1 MKHLSVRSQKNVS
14 LGIALTVAA
23 ALAISACPAF
33 ALPASH
39 FEAAVKQ
46 PPGMGNAEGLAY
58 AKTEEYRKEFT
69 TAVEDG
75 RKACEEYKK
84 DHPEATN
91 MAVVADI
98 DETVLDNRPY
108 FEATK
113 EFDWKKFV
121 VWVEQSK
128 APSLKPTAEFLDW
141 ARKNGFAIFF
151 VTGRPESLRAATI
164 RNMVRNGIAY
174 DGLYLRPE
182 KDSRSAIEVKS
193 AIRKQIEDMGF
204 KIVVNIGDQV
214 SDLVGGYAVDCEKL
228 PNKIYFVE

>member
-1 MKHLSVRSQKNVS
+1 MKNKFVRSSKNASVGLAVALSV
-14 LGIALTVAA
+14 G
-23 ALAISACPAF
+23 LAVLACPVF

-39 FEAAVKQ
+39 FEAAIKQ

-58 AKTEEYRKEFT
+58 AKSEEYKKEFL

-75 RKACEEYKK
+75 KKACENYLKE
-84 DHPEATN
+84 HPGDTN

-98 DETVLDNRPY
+98 DETVFDNRPY
-108 FEATK
+108 FETTK
-113 EFDWKKFV
+113 EFDWDKFV

-128 APSLKPTAEFLDW
+128 APSLKPTADFLDW
-141 ARKNGFAIFF
+141 ARKNGFAVFF
-151 VTGRPESLRAATI
+151 VTGRPENLRAATI

-174 DGLYLRPE
+174 DGLYLRPNDD
-182 KDSRSAIEVKS
+182 KRSAIEVKS
-193 AIRKQIEDMGF
+193 AVRKQIEDMGF

-214 SDLVGGYAVDCEKL
+214 SDLVGGYSVDCEKL

>member
-1 MKHLSVRSQKNVS
+1 MKNLFVRSSKNAS
-14 LGIALTVAA
+14 LGLVLALIAG
-23 ALAISACPAF
+23 LAVSACPAF

-39 FEAAVKQ
+39 YQKAVAAPK
-46 PPGMGNAEGLAY
+46 GIGSAEGLAY
-58 AKTEEYRKEFT
+58 AKSDDYKKEFS
-69 TAVEDG
+69 TAIEDG
-75 RKACEEYKK
+75 KKACQQFIKENPNAKS
-84 DHPEATN
+84 

-98 DETVLDNRPY
+98 DETVLDNREY
-108 FEATK
+108 FETAK
-113 EFDWKKFV
+113 EFDWTKFV
-121 VWVEQSK
+121 TWVEESK

-214 SDLVGGYAVDCEKL
+214 SDLVGGYAIDCEKL

>member
-1 MKHLSVRSQKNVS
+1 MKHLSVRSSKNVS

-23 ALAISACPAF
+23 GLAISACPAF
-33 ALPASH
+33 SLPASH
-39 FEAAVKQ
+39 YQKAVAAPK
-46 PPGMGNAEGLAY
+46 GIGSTEGLEF
-58 AKTEEYRKEFT
+58 AKTEDYKKEFSQ
-69 TAVEDG
+69 AVEDG
-75 RKACEEYKK
+75 KKACQQFIKEN
-84 DHPEATN
+84 PEAKG

-98 DETVLDNRPY
+98 DETVLDNREY
-108 FEATK
+108 FETAGT
-113 EFDWKKFV
+113 FDWSKFV
-121 VWVEQSK
+121 TWVEQSK

-141 ARKNGFAIFF
+141 ARKKGFAIFF